1 MGNKEQTTN
10 CLAYIQKKYPCIT
23 SLSIRDIVSI
33 ALQYG
38 EDDARKHA
46 AEYYEDKLKREKA
59 QQELEAT
66 REDYREEVD
75 DEGKIWY
82 HEAHGF
88 HQRDSSRKLKPGDI
102 IQYEAYMPGYE
113 GESYGLMLIDSF
125 DYKSDFAA
133 RSYFN
138 FEFKERYKK
147 TNNDENKRKEKE
159 DPVLGWESDSCPAI
173 HAFSLATEKEIK
185 NFFKTIKD
193 KWPNEYEFYFH
204 SDSEFKPD
212 YLKERYSQYIN

>member
-1 MGNKEQTTN
+1 MDNKEQTTN

-46 AEYYEDKLKREKA
+46 AEYYEAKLKREEEQRK
-59 QQELEAT
+59 LEAT

-82 HEAHGF
+82 HETHGS

-102 IQYEAYMPGYE
+102 IQYKGYLPGYE
-113 GESYGLMLIDSF
+113 GEMHGIMLINSF
-125 DYKSDFAA
+125 DFKSDFAC

-138 FEFKERYKK
+138 FEVCERYKK
-147 TNNDENKRKEKE
+147 ADKWEDRFKEKE
-159 DPVLGWESDSCPAI
+159 EPYISWSAGSAPSINV
-173 HAFSLATEKEIK
+173 FSLATEQEIE
-185 NFFKTIKD
+185 NFFKTIKED
-193 KWPNEYEFYFH
+193 WPEQYEFYFLT
-204 SDSEFKPD
+204 DFKYKPK
-212 YLKERYSQYIN
+212 YLEERYAKYIN